1 MTDESIQ
8 QQMDELIHLLERYNR
23 EYYELDEPSVSD
35 AESPGAE
42 SRTIFVPGASR
53 FSVNAIRARPMPRRW

>member
-23 EYYELDEPSVSD
+23 EYYELDEPSASD
-35 AESPGAE
+35 AEYDVAF
-42 SRTIFVPGASR
+42 RHLQQL
-53 FSVNAIRARPMPRRW
+53 

>member
-23 EYYELDEPSVSD
+23 EYYELDEPSASD
-35 AESPGAE
+35 AE
-42 SRTIFVPGASR
+42 
-53 FSVNAIRARPMPRRW
+53 